1 VIAAL
6 ATGEQARP
14 GAQGE
19 VRALAREG
27 YEPCILSGDSPE
39 ATLAMAEAC
48 GIPSDRAF
56 GARTPEGKSA
66 WLRELTARDARKTLF
81 VGDGINDSLVAEEA
95 YCAGTPAIDRPFMA
109 ARCDFYFVSP
119 GLGPIRAALHMAKRL
134 RRVVHANLVI
144 ATFYN
149 VITVSLALAG
159 RMTPL
164 WCAIL
169 MPISSLTTVLA
180 TTAQLTRKPRST
192 WTS

>member
-1 VIAAL
+1 
-6 ATGEQARP
+6 
-14 GAQGE
+14 
-19 VRALAREG
+19 
-27 YEPCILSGDSPE
+27 
-39 ATLAMAEAC
+39 M
-48 GIPSDRAF
+48 
-56 GARTPEGKSA
+56 
-66 WLRELTARDARKTLF
+66 
-81 VGDGINDSLVAEEA
+81 GDGINDSLVAEEA

-134 RRVVHANLVI
+134 QRVVHANLAI
-144 ATFYN
+144 AAFYN